1 MIGDKTIG
9 TVTTRKGWR
18 VTAHETCPADRQ
30 MCCVGFVLLPWVGQ
44 KRGSDLLCNYHFCF
58 KAQGILGTHLP
69 QPASLLSGQGCCN
82 FSVQM
87 KSIESHRK
95 RRGPQCLTAPGRQLA
110 CNMISGPVS
119 FFVCCAQAL
128 SMGYWMSPGRCC
140 GIKEA
145 NFELG

>member
-1 MIGDKTIG
+1 MTFF
-9 TVTTRKGWR
+9 VMTTSLLRHKGFW
-18 VTAHETCPADRQ
+18 EPIFPSQ
-30 MCCVGFVLLPWVGQ
+30 LP
-44 KRGSDLLCNYHFCF
+44 
-58 KAQGILGTHLP
+58 
-69 QPASLLSGQGCCN
+69 LLSGQSCCN

-110 CNMISGPVS
+110 CNMISSPVF
-119 FFVCCAQAL
+119 FFVCCARAL

-145 NFELG
+145 NFELGYFSQRVGA